1 MVPFS
6 PGWYALQLATA
17 CITRNTEMI
26 SMLAA
31 QLTSEFNCREIKKIW
46 KQARLA
52 LMREEASW
60 LQEQLHL
67 LLKYL

>member
-1 MVPFS
+1 MVPLT

-52 LMREEASW
+52 L
-60 LQEQLHL
+60 L
-67 LLKYL
+67 